1 MKRAEEQEYVNL
13 DLSRIHVSWNK
24 FFYSQI
30 DKLRIIDNLIQGD
43 VTPKREDIFK
53 IFSMPISQIRFVI
66 VGQDPYPQKGHATG
80 RSFERDL
87 ENWESTNAS
96 LKAILASIYYHQ
108 KEHFLPID
116 SVLQELDATNWKV
129 SPPSE
134 LFKKWEQEKGVF
146 FLNKSLTTKLYVRNG
161 HSDIWRSFVSELIT
175 FMSNTLDVIW
185 LLWGNEAHKLS
196 SLIKSE
202 HSIVKAIHPAA
213 YSYSGGNEAEQRL
226 KKFIASSGLD
236 LICN

>member
-1 MKRAEEQEYVNL
+1 MKRAEKQEYVNL
-13 DLSRIHVSWNK
+13 DLSRIHESWNN

-43 VTPKREDIFK
+43 VTPNRDNVFK

-66 VGQDPYPQKGHATG
+66 VGQDPYPQKNHATG

-87 ENWESTNAS
+87 ENWESTNVS

-108 KEHFLPID
+108 KDCFLPIH
-116 SVLQELDATNWKV
+116 SLFQELDASNWKV

-134 LFKKWEQEKGVF
+134 LFKKWEEEKGVF

-161 HSDIWRSFVSELIT
+161 HSDIWRSFISELVT
-175 FMSNTLDVIW
+175 FMSETLDVIW
-185 LLWGNEAHKLS
+185 LLWGNEAQKLDTY
-196 SLIKSE
+196 IKTDSR
-202 HSIVKAIHPAA
+202 IVKSIHPAA
-213 YSYSGGNEAEQRL
+213 YSYSGDVEAERRL
-226 KKFIASSGLD
+226 KHFVSNSGLD
-236 LICN
+236 LVCK